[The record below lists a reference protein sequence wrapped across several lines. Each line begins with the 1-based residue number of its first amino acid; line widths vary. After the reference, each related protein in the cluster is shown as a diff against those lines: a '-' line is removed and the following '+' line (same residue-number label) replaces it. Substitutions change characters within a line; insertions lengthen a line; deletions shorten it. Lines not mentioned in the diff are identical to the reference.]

1 MRAWGAAGV
10 GLPHNAAAQ
19 YSATRRVAYA
29 DLQPGDVVF
38 FDSLGHDGIYI
49 GGGQMIHAPHTGT
62 VVQKADIS
70 SGYYRQNFY
79 GAGRP

>member
-19 YSATRRVAYA
+19 YSATKRVAFA

-38 FDSLGHDGIYI
+38 FDNLGHDGLYI
-49 GGGQMIHAPHTGT
+49 GGGRFIHAPHTGT
-62 VVQKADIS
+62 VVQKES
-70 SGYYRQNFY
+70 LSGYYRDNFY